1 MNMSLQDCRG
11 IAVSNGTRDSLERY
25 ERAVGLTASYF
36 VDPLAEI
43 NETLAAEPDFAAG
56 HALRAALAVMSTE
69 FGAMPMLRESVEAI
83 AALRDRANDRERAHA
98 AAARA
103 WLSGDFAL
111 AVRRY
116 GDIVVEYPRDLLA
129 LQTAHVG
136 DFLLGQSTL
145 LRDRIAQVLPHW
157 GSDAPGRGYVLGM
170 HAFGLEETAAYARA
184 EEAGRRALELNPR
197 DPWAVHAVAHVMEM
211 QGRHRDGIEWLT
223 SREGD
228 WASGNGFAYH
238 NWWHLALYHLDLGEH
253 TRVLELYDTRIR
265 PVQNPV
271 SMEMVDASAL
281 LWRLMLRGADV
292 GGRWRP
298 LAEAWMPLAQDGF
311 YAFND
316 VHAIMALVGAGA
328 WADVERVLAS
338 LERAAAGRGTNAM
351 MSREVGLPLGRA
363 LASFGAGQYSAAIE
377 GLQAVRAHANR
388 FGGSH
393 AQRDIVQLT
402 LIESALRAG
411 RGQLARALAAERTDL
426 KPASPFNW
434 RLTARA
440 LATLDM
446 NTEAQCAL
454 DTARLRTAA

>member
-1 MNMSLQDCRG
+1 L
-11 IAVSNGTRDSLERY
+11 SNGTPQSLERY
-25 ERAVGLTASYF
+25 ERAVDLTASYF

-43 NETLAAEPDFAAG
+43 NEVLAAEPGFAAG

-69 FGAMPMLRESVEAI
+69 FGAVPMLRESVEAI
-83 AALRDRANDRERAHA
+83 EALGDRANDRERAHA
-98 AAARA
+98 EAARA

-145 LRDRIAQVLPHW
+145 LRDRLAQVLPHW

-184 EEAGRRALELNPR
+184 EEVGRRALELNPR

-211 QGRHRDGIEWLT
+211 QGRHRDGIDWLT

-228 WASGNGFAYH
+228 WAPGNGFAYH

-253 TRVLELYDTRIR
+253 ARVLELYDTRIR

-281 LWRLMLRGADV
+281 LWRLMLRGVDV
-292 GGRWRP
+292 GDRWQA
-298 LAEAWMPLAQDGF
+298 LADTWTPLAQDGF
-311 YAFND
+311 YTFND

-338 LERAAAGRGTNAM
+338 LERVAADRGTNAM

-363 LASFGAGQYSAAIE
+363 LASFGAGQYAAAIE
-377 GLQAVRAHANR
+377 DLQAVRAHANR

-393 AQRDIVQLT
+393 AQRDIVHLT

-411 RGQLARALAAERTDL
+411 RGRLARALAAERTDL

-440 LATLDM
+440 LATLDL
-446 NTEAQCAL
+446 NVEAQRAL
-454 DTARLRTAA
+454 DNARLRSAA